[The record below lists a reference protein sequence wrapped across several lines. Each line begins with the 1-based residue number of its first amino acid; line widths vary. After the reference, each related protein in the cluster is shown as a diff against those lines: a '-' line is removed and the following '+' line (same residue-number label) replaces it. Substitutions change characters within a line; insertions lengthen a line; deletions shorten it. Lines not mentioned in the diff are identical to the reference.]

1 MKSSERC
8 KSSYQGDRC
17 RFHMAHLSQDNSADP
32 MQNFH
37 VGAFTVWDDAGVV
50 QAKAAGAEMSQHRN
64 RRANKVYRILTGSE
78 LSTNVTNQAAIKED
92 LGKLEAFFGGRN

>member
-8 KSSYQGDRC
+8 KSSFQGDRC

-37 VGAFTVWDDAGVV
+37 VGAFTVWDDEGVV

-64 RRANKVYRILTGSE
+64 RRANQVFHTLTGDGAERFNPSA
-78 LSTNVTNQAAIKED
+78 VKED
-92 LGKLEAFFGGRN
+92 LGKLAVFFGGRN